1 VIGTFPSTTEWTIV
15 GGTGTFSMAR
25 GTIKYTV
32 DASRV
37 IPNDRETV
45 FKLDVHA
52 YYYSTVSTAVSSVP
66 SSRHDIYSFDYFL
79 FILRLLHYIFL
90 NTSSYISTF
99 NGPLVY

>member
-1 VIGTFPSTTEWTIV
+1 VIGTFPITTEWAIV

-37 IPNDRETV
+37 IPSDGATV

-52 YYYSTVSTAVSSVP
+52 YYYSTVSTAVGSVP
-66 SSRHDIYSFDYFL
+66 SSRHGIYSFVH
-79 FILRLLHYIFL
+79 IK
-90 NTSSYISTF
+90 ST
-99 NGPLVY
+99 P